1 MLNLPNAVA
10 VLRSLVLDTFR
21 QARASGVLWLLL
33 AVSGLCILFCLGVEV
48 TGGTTVHPP
57 GETREFVPPGDP
69 KAQDPTLLRRHGV
82 DAPGGE
88 VRLLFGAFRIPY
100 QRYRE
105 EPVHFLELLLAGW
118 LADAAGMLLIL
129 VWTAGF
135 LPAFLEPGRVA
146 VLLAKPVP
154 RWLLLLGKYFAVV
167 VFVACQA
174 LLFVAGTWLALGL
187 KTGVWD
193 SRYLLCLPLLVLQF
207 AVFFSFSLLLAVPLR
222 NTAACV
228 FGSVL
233 FWFVCWGGNYGRN
246 LAALGA
252 QTGPWRWCGEALYW
266 LLPKPADLG
275 MILFDA
281 LHAEGYFGRPLDV
294 RALTASGAVVPE
306 LSVLT
311 SLLFAAAV
319 LWLSAYRFARTDF

>member
-1 MLNLPNAVA
+1 MMNLPNVLA
-10 VLRSLVLDTFR
+10 VLRCLVADTFR
-21 QARASGVLWLLL
+21 QARASGVLWLML
-33 AVSGLCILFCLGVEV
+33 VISGLCVLFCLSVEV
-48 TGGTTVHPP
+48 TGGTTIYQP
-57 GETREFVPPGDP
+57 GETREFVPAGDP
-69 KAQDPTLLRRHGV
+69 AAQDPTMLRRHGV
-82 DAPGGE
+82 DAPRGE

-118 LADAAGMLLIL
+118 LADTAGMILIL

-135 LPAFLEPGRVA
+135 LPTFLEGQRVS
-146 VLLAKPVP
+146 VLLAKPAP
-154 RWLLLLGKYFAVV
+154 RWLLLVGKYLAVV

-174 LLFVAGTWLALGL
+174 TLFVAGTWLALGL

-193 SRYLLCLPLLVLQF
+193 GRYLLCLPLLVLQF
-207 AVFFSFSLLLAVPLR
+207 AVFFSVSLLLALPLR
-222 NTAACV
+222 NTVACV

-246 LAALGA
+246 LAALGT
-252 QTGPWRWCGEALYW
+252 QTGPWRWCGEVAYW

-294 RALTASGAVVPE
+294 KALVASGAFVPE

-319 LWLSAYRFARTDF
+319 LWLSAYRFERTDY